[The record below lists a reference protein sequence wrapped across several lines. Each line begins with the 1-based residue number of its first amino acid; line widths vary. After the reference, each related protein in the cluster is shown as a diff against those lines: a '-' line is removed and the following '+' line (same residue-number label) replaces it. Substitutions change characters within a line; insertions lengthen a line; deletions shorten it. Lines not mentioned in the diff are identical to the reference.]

1 MRCLERKTS
10 YRKLYGKK
18 FIAHGW
24 ICKDSQ
30 LLMTI
35 FCVMLNRASRIYAQP
50 KIDEEPKEVP
60 DIGFKVFKLDS
71 SNLKQ

>member
-1 MRCLERKTS
+1 
-10 YRKLYGKK
+10 
-18 FIAHGW
+18 
-24 ICKDSQ
+24 
-30 LLMTI
+30 MTI
-35 FCVMLNRASRIYAQP
+35 FCVMLNRASRIYAQL